1 MKLVDSKTMSAL
13 DRRAIKDYGIKGIVL
28 MENAGKGSAD
38 VIKSEFLDGSK
49 HKGSIS
55 VFTGSGNNGGDGY
68 VVARHLS
75 NYGYKVK
82 VYSLASKP
90 LKGDAFKNA
99 EIWSAMG
106 GYFKKLSKDSDFK
119 AIAIDLMHSRL
130 IVDAML
136 GTGIN
141 SPVTGIYKKVI
152 DKINKLKKPIVSIDV
167 PSGLDGSTG
176 KVMGSVVKATMTI
189 TMEVPKVGHFT
200 YPGRDFVG
208 TLKTVPI
215 GMPSSLVEK
224 LDSKFNLIDVEFL
237 GGFVLNRHANSHKG
251 SFGHCLVFAGST
263 GKGGAGKLASIAVL
277 RCGTGLS
284 TLAVPESIG
293 TLMEQ
298 CTTEVMTVP
307 LKGQT
312 FGVESIDDA
321 VKLLDGKNSVVIGPG
336 CGVNI
341 AVGDFVLAITKA
353 CKDKDIP
360 LVVDADGLNAIAS
373 RLKEFKKVAG
383 DKVVLTPHPGEMAR
397 LLGRTTKS
405 VQESRV
411 ESVEDLLEL
420 TNATVVL
427 KGAGTIVATGKNK
440 KDRKVFINPTG
451 NSGMATAG
459 TGDVLSGMIGG
470 FLALGYSVAEA
481 STMSVYLHGL
491 AGDLAAV
498 EVGSAGMIATDILIR
513 VPKAIES
520 IGLSE

>member
-90 LKGDAFKNA
+90 LKGDALKNA

-106 GYFKKLSKDSDFK
+106 GYLKKLSKDSDFK
-119 AIAIDLMHSRL
+119 SIAIDLMHSRL

-215 GMPSSLVEK
+215 GMQ
-224 LDSKFNLIDVEFL
+224 
-237 GGFVLNRHANSHKG
+237 
-251 SFGHCLVFAGST
+251 
-263 GKGGAGKLASIAVL
+263 
-277 RCGTGLS
+277 
-284 TLAVPESIG
+284 IG
-293 TLMEQ
+293 RAH
-298 CTTEVMTVP
+298 V
-307 LKGQT
+307 
-312 FGVESIDDA
+312 
-321 VKLLDGKNSVVIGPG
+321 
-336 CGVNI
+336 
-341 AVGDFVLAITKA
+341 
-353 CKDKDIP
+353 
-360 LVVDADGLNAIAS
+360 
-373 RLKEFKKVAG
+373 
-383 DKVVLTPHPGEMAR
+383 
-397 LLGRTTKS
+397 
-405 VQESRV
+405 
-411 ESVEDLLEL
+411 
-420 TNATVVL
+420 
-427 KGAGTIVATGKNK
+427 
-440 KDRKVFINPTG
+440 
-451 NSGMATAG
+451 
-459 TGDVLSGMIGG
+459 
-470 FLALGYSVAEA
+470 
-481 STMSVYLHGL
+481 
-491 AGDLAAV
+491 
-498 EVGSAGMIATDILIR
+498 
-513 VPKAIES
+513 
-520 IGLSE
+520 